1 MARGTQRRLSHALR
15 HRDFRLLIAAYSLS
29 AVGSWAYNVGLAVYV
44 YERAHSAAWVGAV
57 TVGRFLP
64 AVLFGPYGGV
74 VAERFERARLMMTLD
89 AVCAL
94 LMTALSIVAAY
105 HGAALLAIGI
115 GGINAL
121 VATPYEPA
129 VAAITP
135 QLVPEDDLA
144 AANTLTSTVGNLA
157 VIAGPALG
165 ALLLLLAGPVL
176 AFAANGLSFLWSALV
191 VSRMSARSTPV
202 DVTSGGSAGPVRQV
216 LVGVRAI
223 ITSPTA
229 TVLAAYSVIA
239 SFVYG
244 VDTVLLVVV
253 SERRLGTGANGYS
266 YLLAGLG
273 LGGVLAAG
281 LVKRISAWPRLG
293 TAIIVA
299 MGVYCLP
306 TLVLLAVRQPVA
318 AFAVEVV
325 RGAGTLVVDVL
336 AMTALQR
343 SLPQDKLARVF
354 GAFFTFVLMAISLGA
369 LVTPLVLGAAGLG
382 TTLWLA
388 GALVPA
394 LCLLGWPSLRRMDE
408 MNVAE
413 LAEIAPRVALL
424 QRAALLAESSRST
437 LERLAKESTMVIIGT
452 DEDAVREGE
461 EADALYIIDTG
472 AMKVRWHAG
481 TGKERE
487 LAVLGP
493 GDYFG
498 EVGLIQHIPR
508 TATVT
513 ATSPSRLL
521 RIEGEAFLEALSS
534 GVASPSLLEG
544 AKARLASTLRF
555 IPGRPDGVP
564 S

>member
-165 ALLLLLAGPVL
+165 ALLLLLADPVL

>member
-1 MARGTQRRLSHALR
+1 
-15 HRDFRLLIAAYSLS
+15 
-29 AVGSWAYNVGLAVYV
+29 
-44 YERAHSAAWVGAV
+44 
-57 TVGRFLP
+57 
-64 AVLFGPYGGV
+64 
-74 VAERFERARLMMTLD
+74 MMTLD

-105 HGAALLAIGI
+105 HGAALLAISI

-413 LAEIAPRVALL
+413 LAKIAPRVALL

>member
-44 YERAHSAAWVGAV
+44 YERTHSAAWVGAV

-544 AKARLASTLRF
+544 AKARLASTLRYV
-555 IPGRPDGVP
+555 PGRPDGVP

>member
-44 YERAHSAAWVGAV
+44 YERTHSAAWVGAV

-413 LAEIAPRVALL
+413 LAKIAPRVALL

>member
-1 MARGTQRRLSHALR
+1 MARGTQRGLGHALR
-15 HRDFRLLIAAYSLS
+15 HRDFRLLVAAYSLS

-44 YERAHSAAWVGAV
+44 YDRTHSAAWVGAV
-57 TVGRFLP
+57 TVGRFIP
-64 AVLFGPYGGV
+64 SVLFGAYGGV
-74 VAERFERARLMMTLD
+74 VAERFERARLMTALD
-89 AVCAL
+89 ALCAL
-94 LMTALSIVAAY
+94 LMTALALVAAY
-105 HGAALLAIGI
+105 HGPALLVIGI

-121 VATPYEPA
+121 ITTPYEPA

-157 VIAGPALG
+157 VIAGPGLG
-165 ALLLLLAGPVL
+165 ALLLLVAGPAS
-176 AFAANGLSFLWSALV
+176 AFAANALSFLWSALL
-191 VSRMSARSTPV
+191 VSRISARSTPV

-216 LVGVRAI
+216 LVGMRAI

-273 LGGVLAAG
+273 LGGALAAG
-281 LVKRISAWPRLG
+281 LVKRISARSRLA

-299 MGVYCLP
+299 MAVYCLP
-306 TLVLLAVRQPVA
+306 TLVLLTVRQPVA

-343 SLPQDKLARVF
+343 SLPRDKLARVF
-354 GAFFTFVLMAISLGA
+354 GAFFTFVLLAISLGA
-369 LVTPLVLGAAGLG
+369 VVTPPVLGAAGLDA
-382 TTLWLA
+382 TLWLA

-394 LCLLGWPSLRRMDE
+394 LCLLGWPWLHRMDE
-408 MNVAE
+408 MNLAE
-413 LAEIAPRVALL
+413 LAETEPRVALL
-424 QRAALLAESSRST
+424 QRAAILAESSRST
-437 LERLAKESTMVIIGT
+437 LERLAKQSTMVSVST

-461 EADALYIIDTG
+461 GADALYVIDSG
-472 AMKVRWHAG
+472 AVKVRWHAG
-481 TGKERE
+481 TAEERE
-487 LAVLGP
+487 LAALGP

-498 EVGLIQHIPR
+498 EVGLIQHVPR

-521 RIEGEAFLEALSS
+521 RVPGEAFLEALSS

-544 AKARLASTLRF
+544 AKARLASTRYV
-555 IPGRPDGVP
+555 PERPDGAP
-564 S
+564 A

>member
-44 YERAHSAAWVGAV
+44 YERTHSAAWVGAV

-165 ALLLLLAGPVL
+165 ALLLLLADPVL

-253 SERRLGTGANGYS
+253 SERRLVRART
-266 YLLAGLG
+266 
-273 LGGVLAAG
+273 
-281 LVKRISAWPRLG
+281 G
-293 TAIIVA
+293 TA
-299 MGVYCLP
+299 
-306 TLVLLAVRQPVA
+306 
-318 AFAVEVV
+318 
-325 RGAGTLVVDVL
+325 
-336 AMTALQR
+336 
-343 SLPQDKLARVF
+343 
-354 GAFFTFVLMAISLGA
+354 TFWPDWGWAEYW
-369 LVTPLVLGAAGLG
+369 P
-382 TTLWLA
+382 
-388 GALVPA
+388 PA
-394 LCLLGWPSLRRMDE
+394 W
-408 MNVAE
+408 
-413 LAEIAPRVALL
+413 
-424 QRAALLAESSRST
+424 
-437 LERLAKESTMVIIGT
+437 
-452 DEDAVREGE
+452 
-461 EADALYIIDTG
+461 
-472 AMKVRWHAG
+472 
-481 TGKERE
+481 
-487 LAVLGP
+487 
-493 GDYFG
+493 
-498 EVGLIQHIPR
+498 
-508 TATVT
+508 
-513 ATSPSRLL
+513 
-521 RIEGEAFLEALSS
+521 
-534 GVASPSLLEG
+534 
-544 AKARLASTLRF
+544 
-555 IPGRPDGVP
+555 
-564 S
+564 